1 MNILTIVLCSLML
14 FACGGADSAGTNSNT
29 DKLGKSAAGFETP
42 PVPGRSP

>member
-14 FACGGADSAGTNSNT
+14 FACGGAGSAGSSSNP
-29 DKLGKSAAGFETP
+29 DKLGKSATGFETP